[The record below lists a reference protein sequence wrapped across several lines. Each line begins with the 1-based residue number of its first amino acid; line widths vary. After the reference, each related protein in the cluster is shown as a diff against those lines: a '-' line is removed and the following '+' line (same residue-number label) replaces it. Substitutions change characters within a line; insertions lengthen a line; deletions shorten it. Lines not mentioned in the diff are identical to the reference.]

1 MGGVYEQW
9 GRAVMS
15 GRHKNY
21 GKTKIINVTPPKEPR
36 DWKGILYF
44 LAALGIVGYVVFGVY
59 KNNKLK
65 SELQQAIITE
75 KEPIIIKE
83 PVYAKPKPIKK
94 KYRRR
99 YRRPKPVIK
108 YRTPPAWK
116 AKQERA
122 LKKIEADLERD
133 KYWIMQ
139 FYNAPVLKNE
149 RRRSLEL

>member
-1 MGGVYEQW
+1 MGGVYEKW

-15 GRHKNY
+15 GRHKNH
-21 GKTKIINVTPPKEPR
+21 GKTKVINVTPPKEPT

-44 LAALGIVGYVVFGVY
+44 LGALGIVGYVVFGAY

-65 SELQQAIITE
+65 SELQTAIITE

-83 PVYAKPKPIKK
+83 PICIKPKPIKK
-94 KYRRR
+94 RRR
-99 YRRPKPVIK
+99 YRRPKPIIK

-122 LKKIEADLERD
+122 LKKIEAGLERD
-133 KYWIMQ
+133 KYWIDK
-139 FYNAPVLKNE
+139 FYNAPVLKGE
-149 RRRSLEL
+149 YLRSLEL

>member
-1 MGGVYEQW
+1 MGVYDSW

-15 GRHKNY
+15 GRHKNH
-21 GKTKIINVTPPKEPR
+21 GKSKITIIEHPSEPM

-59 KNNKLK
+59 KNNQLK
-65 SELQQAIITE
+65 KELSAAIVAE
-75 KEPIIIKE
+75 KEPIIIE
-83 PVYAKPKPIKK
+83 KPMPIKIKPVEK

-99 YRRPKPVIK
+99 YRRPKPIIK

-116 AKQERA
+116 AKQDRA

-133 KYWIMQ
+133 KYWIDK
-139 FYNAPVLKNE
+139 FYNAPVLKSE
-149 RRRSLEL
+149 TQRSLEL